1 MICPEC
7 EGTGKIEKLDRN
19 GFIEVD
25 CPFCYESLG
34 EIDAEECES
43 KNKNALLGYNV

>member
-1 MICPEC
+1 MVCPEC

-34 EIDAEECES
+34 EIDAEDYAFFYPGDC
-43 KNKNALLGYNV
+43 K